1 MSIPVQMR
9 ILCPALATSST
20 GDERRGDEFYG
31 DELRGDEFHGDEIR
45 RDEAPR

>member
-31 DELRGDEFHGDEIR
+31 DELRGEPGKTAV
-45 RDEAPR
+45 DEAPR